1 MTQTDLGAPIGAG
14 RWIGAR
20 VRRGEDPRLLTG
32 RATFI
37 GDLTRTDLLHAAFVR
52 SPHAHARILSIDTSA
67 AMAMSGVVV
76 VLTAAEVR
84 GVPLTDRMR
93 LEGLLKTPQ
102 PLLAGDRARFAG
114 EAVAVVLAE
123 DRYVAEDAAE
133 LVEVD
138 YEPLPAVVDPDAA
151 SAPEAPVLFDDLGTN
166 TIFRQVTTIGEP
178 DKAFE
183 EADYTASW
191 TYRGNRFAAM
201 PMEPRGCLASYDS
214 LAGDLTM
221 WSSTQ
226 CPHLLRNRLA
236 RTLDIPEHRVR
247 VIAPAVGGG
256 FGQKIPMH
264 PEEGVIAAASIRL
277 GRPVRWLEDRR
288 ENLVAGTHAK
298 EQTITLEVAARSD
311 GTLLAFKA
319 RYVGDV
325 GAYSFNSASALVEPY
340 LAAQLTPGVYRV
352 QDVRHEVVAV
362 LTNKA
367 PISPY
372 RGVGWT
378 AGQVARELLLD
389 RVAHDLGLDPIELRR
404 KNMIRSDEFPYR
416 SCTGMVYDS
425 GSYLESLNAA
435 VETIGSTSTQADGRL
450 VGVGFSPYVEP
461 GGWGSEGGAQ
471 ANWPFASHDLAS
483 VTVDPSGNVT
493 AAVGTASQG
502 QGHETVLAQVVAD
515 VFDIEPSNVTV
526 LLGDTS
532 QTPFGIGARAS
543 RTAVVSGG
551 ALTRAAQQVREK
563 LVRIAAFL
571 LEAGVDDVVLE
582 DSAFHVRGAPD
593 QRVTLM
599 QVAEAAYF
607 SPAVRAVDPEPMLS
621 ATAFYDPKATYSNG
635 CIAVQCEVDPETG
648 LVQLLQLGAAED
660 CGTVLNPSIVEG
672 QIQGAVAQG
681 VGGALFED
689 IIYDDEGQLLTA
701 SMMDYLLPGATEM
714 TDLSIQHLE
723 SPSPFTVG
731 GVKGMGESG
740 LLATPAAVANA
751 VLNALGLPV
760 TDDVRLP
767 LTPERVRNLA
777 KSTRE
782 HSAPFTELREA
793 GPGAPAVR

>member
-1 MTQTDLGAPIGAG
+1 MTQSDLGAPIGAG

-37 GDLTRTDLLHAAFVR
+37 GDLTRTGLLHAAFVR
-52 SPHAHARILSIDTSA
+52 SPYAHARILSIDTSA
-67 AMAMSGVVV
+67 ATAVSGVVV
-76 VLTAAEVR
+76 VLTSAEVR

-138 YEPLPAVVDPDAA
+138 YEPLPTVVDPDAA
-151 SAPEAPVLFDDLGTN
+151 SAPEATLLFDDLGTN
-166 TIFRQVTTIGEP
+166 TIFRQVTTIGKP

-191 TYRGNRFAAM
+191 TSRGNRFAAM
-201 PMEPRGCLASYDS
+201 PMEPRGCLASYDP
-214 LAGDLTM
+214 LAGELVM

-277 GRPVRWLEDRR
+277 GLTGPLAGGSTR
-288 ENLVAGTHAK
+288 EPRCWDPREGADHHARGGRA
-298 EQTITLEVAARSD
+298 LD

-352 QDVRHEVVAV
+352 QHVQHEVVAV

-372 RGVGWT
+372 RGVGST
-378 AGQVARELLLD
+378 AGQVAREVLLD

-404 KNMIRSDEFPYR
+404 KNIIRRQFPYR

-435 VETIGSTSTQADGRL
+435 VETIGSTARRQ
-450 VGVGFSPYVEP
+450 
-461 GGWGSEGGAQ
+461 
-471 ANWPFASHDLAS
+471 
-483 VTVDPSGNVT
+483 TV
-493 AAVGTASQG
+493 A
-502 QGHETVLAQVVAD
+502 
-515 VFDIEPSNVTV
+515 
-526 LLGDTS
+526 
-532 QTPFGIGARAS
+532 
-543 RTAVVSGG
+543 
-551 ALTRAAQQVREK
+551 
-563 LVRIAAFL
+563 
-571 LEAGVDDVVLE
+571 
-582 DSAFHVRGAPD
+582 
-593 QRVTLM
+593 
-599 QVAEAAYF
+599 
-607 SPAVRAVDPEPMLS
+607 
-621 ATAFYDPKATYSNG
+621 
-635 CIAVQCEVDPETG
+635 
-648 LVQLLQLGAAED
+648 
-660 CGTVLNPSIVEG
+660 
-672 QIQGAVAQG
+672 
-681 VGGALFED
+681 
-689 IIYDDEGQLLTA
+689 
-701 SMMDYLLPGATEM
+701 
-714 TDLSIQHLE
+714 
-723 SPSPFTVG
+723 
-731 GVKGMGESG
+731 
-740 LLATPAAVANA
+740 
-751 VLNALGLPV
+751 
-760 TDDVRLP
+760 
-767 LTPERVRNLA
+767 
-777 KSTRE
+777 
-782 HSAPFTELREA
+782 
-793 GPGAPAVR
+793 